1 MTIHTFEVSSMLTNE
16 NYYDIQGK
24 LKFEDKNKWKKEKNG
39 MKYWGLSDKGILINM
54 YRVKKHGFYS
64 YCNC

>member
-1 MTIHTFEVSSMLTNE
+1 MNE
-16 NYYDIQGK
+16 MAK
-24 LKFEDKNKWKKEKNG
+24 KKEKNG

-64 YCNC
+64 YCKC